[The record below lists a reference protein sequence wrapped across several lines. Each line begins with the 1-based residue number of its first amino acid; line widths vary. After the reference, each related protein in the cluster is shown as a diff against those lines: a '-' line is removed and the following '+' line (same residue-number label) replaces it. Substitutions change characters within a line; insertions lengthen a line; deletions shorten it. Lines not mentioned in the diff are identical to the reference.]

1 LLHFA
6 KNGCFRFVSN
16 QYEMKYIDLFV
27 EGIQNFGNYFWNE
40 ITFQVSPWYQNYF
53 WWLIVLSLVVWGLEI
68 AFPWRKKQA
77 ILRKDFWLDTFYM
90 FFNFY
95 LFKLAFFSG
104 LVLVTSEAF
113 IDLLGGNAEVISL
126 FDARELPYWLQVVVF
141 FLAMDF
147 VQWFVHVLLHR
158 YNFLWQFHKV
168 HHSVEEMGFAAHLRY
183 HWMEN
188 VFYTPAK
195 YIVLL
200 LIGGFE
206 PSSVFVIYY
215 INITIGHLNHA
226 NLNLDYGPLKY
237 ILNNPKMHIWH
248 HAKEL
253 PESHPNGMNYGIS
266 LSIWDYVFGTNYVPK
281 SGRDIELGF
290 EELEKFPKT
299 FAQQLIYP
307 FGDRRNSKSQ

>member
-1 LLHFA
+1 
-6 KNGCFRFVSN
+6 
-16 QYEMKYIDLFV
+16 MKYIDLFV

-195 YIVLL
+195 YLVFLL
-200 LIGGFE
+200 TGGFE

-281 SGRDIELGF
+281 SGRDIALGF

>member
-1 LLHFA
+1 
-6 KNGCFRFVSN
+6 
-16 QYEMKYIDLFV
+16 MKYLELFV
-27 EGIQNFGNYFWNE
+27 EGIKSFGNYFWNE

-53 WWLIVLSLVVWGLEI
+53 WWLIALSLVVWALEI
-68 AFPWRKKQA
+68 LFPWRKNQA
-77 ILRKDFWLDTFYM
+77 IFRKDFWLDTFYM

-95 LFKLAFFSG
+95 LFKLVFFSG
-104 LVLVTSEAF
+104 LALVSAQAF
-113 IDLLGGNAEVISL
+113 TDLLGGNTQVVSL
-126 FDARELPYWLQVVVF
+126 FDARELPYWMQILVF

-147 VQWFVHVLLHR
+147 VQWLVHVLLHR
-158 YNFLWQFHKV
+158 VEFLWQFHKV

-195 YIVLL
+195 YLVFL

-215 INITIGHLNHA
+215 INIAIGHLNHA

-237 ILNNPKMHIWH
+237 LLNNPKMHIWH

-253 PESHPNGMNYGIS
+253 PENHPHGMNYGIS
-266 LSIWDYVFGTNYVPK
+266 LSIWDYLFSTHYIPF
-281 SGRDIELGF
+281 SGRDIQLGF
-290 EELEKFPKT
+290 DELEKFPKN
-299 FAQQLIYP
+299 FRDQLIYP
-307 FGDRRNSKSQ
+307 FGRKQKS

>member
-1 LLHFA
+1 
-6 KNGCFRFVSN
+6 
-16 QYEMKYIDLFV
+16 MKYIDLFV

-53 WWLIVLSLVVWGLEI
+53 WWLILLSLVVWALEI
-68 AFPWRKKQA
+68 AFPWRKNQSV
-77 ILRKDFWLDTFYM
+77 IRKDFWLDTFYM

-95 LFKLAFFSG
+95 LFKWVFFAG
-104 LVLVTSEAF
+104 LSLVTSQAF
-113 IDLLGGNAEVISL
+113 IDLLGGNAEIVSL
-126 FDARELPYWLQVVVF
+126 FDARELPYWVQVVVF

-147 VQWFVHVLLHR
+147 VQWFVHVMLHK
-158 YNFLWQFHKV
+158 YDFLWQFHKV

-195 YIVLL
+195 YMVLL

-215 INITIGHLNHA
+215 INIAIGHLNHA

-253 PESHPNGMNYGIS
+253 PDSHPNGMNYGIS
-266 LSIWDYVFGTNYVPK
+266 LSIWDYIFRTNYVPK

-290 EELEKFPKT
+290 DELEQFPKT
-299 FAQQLIYP
+299 FTQQLIYP
-307 FGDRRNSKSQ
+307 FGQRPNRENK

>member
-1 LLHFA
+1 
-6 KNGCFRFVSN
+6 
-16 QYEMKYIDLFV
+16 MKYIDLFI

-53 WWLIVLSLVVWGLEI
+53 WWLIVLSLLVWGLEI

-77 ILRKDFWLDTFYM
+77 IFRKDFWLDTFYM

-95 LFKLAFFSG
+95 LFKLVFFAG

-113 IDLLGGNAEVISL
+113 IDLLGGNAEVMSL
-126 FDARELPYWLQVVVF
+126 FDARELPYWLQLIVF

-147 VQWFVHVLLHR
+147 IQWFVHVLLHR
-158 YNFLWQFHKV
+158 YEFLWQFHKV

-215 INITIGHLNHA
+215 INIAIGHLNHA
-226 NLNLDYGPLKY
+226 NLNLDYGPFKY

-253 PESHPNGMNYGIS
+253 PESHPHGMNYGIS
-266 LSIWDYVFGTNYVPK
+266 LSIWDYLFGTNYIPR
-281 SGRDIELGF
+281 SGRDIKLGF
-290 EELEKFPKT
+290 EELEQFPKT
-299 FAQQLIYP
+299 FAKQLIYP
-307 FGDRRNSKSQ
+307 FGQRKETRSE

>member
-1 LLHFA
+1 
-6 KNGCFRFVSN
+6 
-16 QYEMKYIDLFV
+16 MKYIDLFV

-281 SGRDIELGF
+281 SGRDIALGF

>member
-1 LLHFA
+1 
-6 KNGCFRFVSN
+6 
-16 QYEMKYIDLFV
+16 MKYIDLFI

-53 WWLIVLSLVVWGLEI
+53 WWLIVLSLLVWGLEI

-77 ILRKDFWLDTFYM
+77 IFRKDFWLDTFYM

-95 LFKLAFFSG
+95 LFKLVFFAG

-113 IDLLGGNAEVISL
+113 IDLLGGNAEVMSL
-126 FDARELPYWLQVVVF
+126 FDARELPYWLQLIVF

-147 VQWFVHVLLHR
+147 IQWFVHVLLHR
-158 YNFLWQFHKV
+158 YEFLWQFHKV

-215 INITIGHLNHA
+215 INIAIGHLNHA
-226 NLNLDYGPLKY
+226 NLNLDYGPFKY

-253 PESHPNGMNYGIS
+253 PESHPHGMNYGIS
-266 LSIWDYVFGTNYVPK
+266 LSIWDYLFGTNYIPT
-281 SGRDIELGF
+281 SGRDIKLGF
-290 EELEKFPKT
+290 EELEQFPKT
-299 FAQQLIYP
+299 FAKQLIYP
-307 FGDRRNSKSQ
+307 FGQRKETRSE

>member
-1 LLHFA
+1 M
-6 KNGCFRFVSN
+6 
-16 QYEMKYIDLFV
+16 EYINLFIDSLK
-27 EGIQNFGNYFWNE
+27 EFGGYMWNE
-40 ITFQVSPWYQNYF
+40 ITFQVVPWYQNYF
-53 WWLIVLSLVVWGLEI
+53 WWLIVLSLVVWGLEVT
-68 AFPWRKKQA
+68 FPWRKNQKV
-77 ILRKDFWLDTFYM
+77 IRKDFWLDTFYM

-95 LFKLAFFSG
+95 IFKLVFFAGLAAISSKAF
-104 LVLVTSEAF
+104 V
-113 IDLLGGNAEVISL
+113 DLLGGNTEVISL
-126 FDARELPYWLQVVVF
+126 FDARELPYWVQIVVF

-147 VQWFVHVLLHR
+147 IQWFVHVLLHKFD
-158 YNFLWQFHKV
+158 FLWQFHKV

-215 INITIGHLNHA
+215 TNIAIGHLNHA
-226 NLNLDYGPLKY
+226 NLNLDYGPLKF

-248 HAKEL
+248 HAKTL
-253 PESHPNGMNYGIS
+253 PEERKNGANFGIS
-266 LSIWDYVFGTNYVPK
+266 LSIWDYIFRTNYIPS

-290 EELEKFPKT
+290 NNMEKFPDS
-299 FAQQLIYP
+299 FLAQNIYP
-307 FGDRRNSKSQ
+307 IGKKD

>member
-1 LLHFA
+1 
-6 KNGCFRFVSN
+6 
-16 QYEMKYIDLFV
+16 MKYLELFL
-27 EGIQNFGNYFWNE
+27 EGIKSFGNYFWNE